1 MRIIP
6 KVHKEWSLEIQ
17 RLAVQV
23 SKQTKKTPKGHSSNV
38 ISKANTTQQLNFVT
52 EFRKTKVLCI
62 FSVSPEG
69 KEKQTDS

>member
-1 MRIIP
+1 MELRNTAT
-6 KVHKEWSLEIQ
+6 SC
-17 RLAVQV
+17 
-23 SKQTKKTPKGHSSNV
+23 SGKQTNKKKPKGHSSNV
-38 ISKANTTQQLNFVT
+38 ISKANTTQQFFVT